1 MNASANNLPLKRQT
15 TSSGFTLI
23 ELMVTIAVLAIIV
36 SIAAPNISTQLA
48 NQRVKSTAAT
58 LANALKEAKVESII
72 RRQNVEVIYDGASK
86 ITLRAITPPASSKD
100 IATYNINK
108 QSSIVQT
115 IKPSGTTNIVFQ
127 PDKTIKDGAT
137 VEYTICDTGSK
148 SETPRQVSLSRI
160 GNVDTINAGSCP

>member
-48 NQRVKSTAAT
+48 NQRVKSTAAI

-72 RRQNVEVIYDGASK
+72 RRQNVTVVYGSTTTPKTIKLQANSRDIASYNLNNK
-86 ITLRAITPPASSKD
+86 STVVQNITP
-100 IATYNINK
+100 
-108 QSSIVQT
+108 
-115 IKPSGTTNIVFQ
+115 SGVTKIVFR
-127 PDKTIKDGAT
+127 PDKTIADGAT
-137 VEYTICDTGSK
+137 VVYTICDTGS
-148 SETPRQVSLSRI
+148 SNVTPRQVSLSRI
-160 GNVDTINAGSCP
+160 GNVDTINAGRC